1 MDLESTICP
10 HCGCHC
16 EDPEYCAACGKLFDD
31 NLTSS
36 HNVSFLEAL
45 GRGLQSISSNLRSNL
60 RANGEHESSMD
71 QDSDLDCDASWS
83 TLSSNLYNRHNLK

>member
-1 MDLESTICP
+1 MALDYVICP
-10 HCGCHC
+10 HCDCRC

-31 NLTSS
+31 DLNSS
-36 HNVSFLEAL
+36 RNVSFMEAV
-45 GRGLQSISSNLRSNL
+45 GSGLQSISRNLRSNL
-60 RANGEHESSMD
+60 RTNGEHESSMV